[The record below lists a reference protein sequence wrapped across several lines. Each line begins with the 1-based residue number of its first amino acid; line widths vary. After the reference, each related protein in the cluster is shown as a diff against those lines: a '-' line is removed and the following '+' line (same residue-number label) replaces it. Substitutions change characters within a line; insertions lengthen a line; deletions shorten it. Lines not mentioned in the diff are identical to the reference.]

1 MQVEIN
7 EKLKSHVT
15 QLAEKYGLRLVLL
28 FGSQARGDTHK
39 ESDIDIAYLSDKFL
53 DFNQECYLNFE
64 FTTIFRQDRVD
75 TVDLKKANPLL
86 MYAIF
91 NDPKVL
97 FQEDDIIFSNYQ
109 AYAFKKYIEAGPIF
123 QERARR
129 VREYVSEIPNP

>member
-7 EKLKSHVT
+7 EKLKSRVAK
-15 QLAEKYGLRLVLL
+15 LAEKYGLRLVLL
-28 FGSQARGDTHK
+28 FGSQARGGTHG
-39 ESDIDIAYLSDKFL
+39 ESDIDIAYLSGKSL

-64 FTTIFRQDRVD
+64 FTTIFHQDRVD

-91 NDPKVL
+91 DNPKIL
-97 FQEDDIIFSNYQ
+97 YQEDNLIFSNYQ

-129 VREYVSEIPNP
+129 VQGYINKIPNP